1 MCFCDAPWYMELP
14 AVWGFD
20 GGLGLPREAPTPGRD
35 IPPHPMAEGSPD
47 KRHQVQSFLS
57 FRLDLSRRFFLPR
70 LRLLFAVPFVPRNL
84 VL

>member
-35 IPPHPMAEGSPD
+35 IPRPHGSG
-47 KRHQVQSFLS
+47 FT
-57 FRLDLSRRFFLPR
+57 
-70 LRLLFAVPFVPRNL
+70 
-84 VL
+84 